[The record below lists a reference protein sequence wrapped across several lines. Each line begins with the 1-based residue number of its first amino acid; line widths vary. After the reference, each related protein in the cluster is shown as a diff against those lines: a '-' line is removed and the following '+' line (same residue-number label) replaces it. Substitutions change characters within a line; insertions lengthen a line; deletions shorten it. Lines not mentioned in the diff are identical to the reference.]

1 MLIIGHSASCK
12 KWLYFWSINWKLQ
25 IKVLACFNKTEVVIS
40 LQNKTDSSIFILV
53 ILLLFIA
60 GIFMSSADWHDA
72 INWYCNFKKCCAQ
85 LTMFIRS
92 FLLMYLIQHLFYFY
106 IVIKKWFF
114 EDGSKTNSVN
124 FWKAQRLNDL
134 FYISQTLMSECFSW
148 QLRRSSGE
156 TQLVFIKLDTCL
168 YLKLHN
174 Q

>member
-106 IVIKKWFF
+106 INCHK
-114 EDGSKTNSVN
+114 
-124 FWKAQRLNDL
+124 NDSL
-134 FYISQTLMSECFSW
+134 RMGPKLTVSISEKPRGLMIYSIFLKRW
-148 QLRRSSGE
+148 WAN
-156 TQLVFIKLDTCL
+156 VFHDNWDAVVVKYNL
-168 YLKLHN
+168 YL
-174 Q
+174 